1 MGMEEKIAGMAQQIK
16 EKAGVALGEGATAL
30 HETMEK
36 FDLGGLGPEAMKSL
50 ADEVN
55 ELLPVIKQAG
65 YHVEGVDLTASIN
78 PKVYLRCKME
88 IDISLEE
95 RQKLEATL
103 ASKRI
108 SNVVVRALFR
118 VSDAQKKFQ
127 FGTMRPAGVVIELG
141 LSPSV
146 TVTYREL
153 PSA

>member
-1 MGMEEKIAGMAQQIK
+1 MGMEEKIASVAQQIK
-16 EKAGVALGEGATAL
+16 EKAGAALGESTQGL
-30 HETMEK
+30 QETMEK

-55 ELLPVIKQAG
+55 ELMPVIKQAG

-88 IDISLEE
+88 IDISAEE

-103 ASKRI
+103 THKRI
-108 SNVVVRALFR
+108 SGVVVRALFR

-127 FGTMRPAGVVIELG
+127 FGAMRPAGVVIELG

-146 TVTYREL
+146 TVTYREQ
-153 PSA
+153 PA